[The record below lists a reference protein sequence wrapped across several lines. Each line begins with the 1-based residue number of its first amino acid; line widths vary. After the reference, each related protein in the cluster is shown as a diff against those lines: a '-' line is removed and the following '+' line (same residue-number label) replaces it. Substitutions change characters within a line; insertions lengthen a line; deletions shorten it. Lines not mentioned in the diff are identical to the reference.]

1 MSSLANAKHGKLLNE
16 LTSRKSRK
24 SRKSNK
30 TVINEIEDNGQK
42 SENQTGVAE
51 ILNFD
56 NSFFYRNCTKP
67 LIAEM

>member
-16 LTSRKSRK
+16 LTSRK

-51 ILNFD
+51 MLNFD
-56 NSFFYRNCTKP
+56 NSFFYRNWTKP